1 MIKNE
6 ACLSNQQT
14 LKSPLLPTLKRRE
27 FARPGKFRLFGK
39 ACPERSRGEGREE
52 ALDKSITALSL
63 LFVFLFL
70 LLPGSGQAQQKIGN
84 EKIRIA
90 IATSSLAFLVPFVAK
105 DRGFYANHGLET
117 ELIQVRPNVAMAA
130 LLSGD
135 IDYVE
140 LIGSIIRSA
149 AKGAPVRAISTN
161 IKAPFFSFAAQQKYK
176 TIKDLR
182 GAIIGVTAIGGTNY
196 ISTRLTLR
204 HFGIDPDKE
213 VKILAIG
220 DEKLM
225 YEAFKIGRVDAVVV
239 APPFSVLLKRE
250 GFPLLAHTA
259 ELLSFPFS
267 GIGTTTDRIGRN
279 RAQVKKVLKAE
290 IEALRSIRANAAATT
305 EVIRKRF
312 GMDERMARESYEAVV
327 DAYSRDGRIPLDGVE
342 TLLSIEKAANQI
354 PQNITADMIV
364 ESSLVDEALKELAR

>member
-1 MIKNE
+1 VRKGVIATRATVKEN
-6 ACLSNQQT
+6 
-14 LKSPLLPTLKRRE
+14 
-27 FARPGKFRLFGK
+27 ARKTIAR
-39 ACPERSRGEGREE
+39 
-52 ALDKSITALSL
+52 
-63 LFVFLFL
+63 LFL
-70 LLPGSGQAQQKIGN
+70 LLVSLVLLLSIPGYAQQKAGS
-84 EKIRIA
+84 EKVRIA
-90 IATSSLAFLVPFVAK
+90 IATNSLAFLVPFVAK

-140 LIGSIIRSA
+140 LIGSVIRSA
-149 AKGAPVRAISTN
+149 ARGAPVRAISTN

-204 HFGIDPDKE
+204 HFGIDPDRE

-267 GIGTTTDRIGRN
+267 GIGTTTDRIARN
-279 RAQVKKVLKAE
+279 RAQIKKVLKAE
-290 IEALRSIRANAAATT
+290 IEALRSIRANPAATT
-305 EVIRKRF
+305 EVIRRRF
-312 GMDERMARESYEAVV
+312 SMDERMARESYEVV
-327 DAYSRDGRIPLDGVE
+327 VNAYSQDGRIPLDGVE

-354 PQNITADMIV
+354 PQNVTAEMIV
-364 ESSLVDEALKELAR
+364 DGSLVDEALKELSR